1 MTGGRPAEAAGAASP
16 AGAIGRLHPAAL
28 ARRLGRVPFP
38 LAAPTWPGTVE
49 RPAPER
55 RVGLGYDHDWSR
67 RYPVRLARAMVLDNL
82 ARPAARLVAPTTVRG
97 IEHLRHLEGPV
108 VFVAN
113 HASHLDTPLLLIALP
128 ARFRHRAV
136 VGAAADYFF
145 DRPWKA
151 ALWSLTL
158 AAIPIERSRVNRRSA
173 EVATELLGEGWNL
186 VLFPEGGRSPDGW
199 AQEFRG
205 GAGYLALRAGAPV
218 VPVYLHGTR
227 HVLPKRDDT
236 GHPGGSGTENRGR
249 QLRRGE
255 VTVVFGPSL
264 RAEPDEDARRF
275 AVRIER
281 EVALLAAE
289 VASDWWTA
297 RRRPDDGA
305 LALHGPEVAPWRRAW
320 ALGAAG
326 PVRDERAWPDVK
338 LAKLAGRRRP
348 RTRRPPRRARSRV

>member
-1 MTGGRPAEAAGAASP
+1 MKLPDTLAALGRLRFPLGAPDWP
-16 AGAIGRLHPAAL
+16 AG
-28 ARRLGRVPFP
+28 VD
-38 LAAPTWPGTVE
+38 

-55 RVGLGYDHDWSR
+55 HVGLDYDHEWSR
-67 RYPVRLARAMVLDNL
+67 RYPARLVRAMVLDNVTRPL
-82 ARPAARLVAPTTVRG
+82 ARVLAPTTVRG
-97 IEHLRHLEGPV
+97 EEYLAHLEAPV
-108 VFVAN
+108 VFAAN
-113 HASHLDTPLLLIALP
+113 HASHLDTPLLLTALP

-145 DRPWKA
+145 DRPWKS

-205 GAGYLALRAGAPV
+205 GAAYLAVRAGAPV

-227 HVLPKRDDT
+227 HVLPKRDDA
-236 GHPGGSGTENRGR
+236 GRPGGSGTENRAR

-255 VTVVFGPSL
+255 VTVVFGPPL

-281 EVALLAAE
+281 AVALLAAE
-289 VASDWWTA
+289 IASDWWTA

-305 LALHGPEVAPWRRAW
+305 LALRGPEVAPWRRAW

-326 PVRDERAWPDVK
+326 PRRDEPAWPDVK

-348 RTRRPPRRARSRV
+348 RTRRARRRAPSRI